1 MNIRPFLASDEEACV
16 AIFNSI
22 DDDFFAQLKEEDYR
36 RWILRSL
43 NTDNHYYYAVEAEG
57 EIVGCGGFLIK
68 EEEEKEA
75 IIAWGMVHPDQ
86 QKNGYGLALLDFR
99 IDEIK
104 KRMASGKIVTL
115 DTTQQTYEFFEKKG
129 FVVTKIQ
136 EGYHKKDLHR
146 YDMELAY

>member
-1 MNIRPFLASDEEACV
+1 MMNIRPFLASDEEACV

-22 DDDFFAQLKEEDYR
+22 DDDFFAQLKEVDYR

-43 NTDNHYYYAVEAEG
+43 NTDNHFYYAVEADG
-57 EIVGCGGFLIK
+57 KIVGCGGFLIK
-68 EEEEKEA
+68 EKGGEA

-86 QKNGYGLALLDFR
+86 QKKGYGLALLDFR
-99 IDEIK
+99 IEEIK
-104 KRMASGKIVTL
+104 KRLPSGTIITR
-115 DTTQQTYEFFEKKG
+115 DTTQQTFEFFEKKG
-129 FVVTKIQ
+129 FVVIKIQ